1 VFGDSTHP
9 SGVGAFRI
17 AIWPASSRTNGFA
30 DVQGSPAGLNHGNSL
45 PLLKGGGRD
54 MRFSGLPVSVITC
67 CAVVASMWVSPAIG
81 KDVDRCLSGTGD
93 QRIAACTRAIAS
105 GRLQGNDLA
114 VKYMN
119 RGVAYKDKGELD
131 RATSDLDEAIRLNP
145 NFADAYRNRGI
156 TYSDKGDFDH
166 AIADLDEAVGIAPE
180 FAGLYVGRGAIYG
193 LKEDY
198 DHAISDLNEAIRLDA
213 TLAPAYLFRGLA
225 KLAKGDSAG
234 GNADIAKAKQLDPNV
249 EKWFTRPAR
258 IMRT

>member
-54 MRFSGLPVSVITC
+54 MRFSVLPVSVITC

-156 TYSDKGDFDH
+156 TYGNRGEFDR
-166 AIADLDEAVGIAPE
+166 AIAD
-180 FAGLYVGRGAIYG
+180 
-193 LKEDY
+193 
-198 DHAISDLNEAIRLDA
+198 HTEAIRLDPNFA
-213 TLAPAYLFRGLA
+213 GAFNARGVAYR
-225 KLAKGDSAG
+225 AKGEFSTARSPTTAKRSG
-234 GNADIAKAKQLDPNV
+234 STRSTPGPTQTAARHIATGARTTAPSSTATRRSGSIPN
-249 EKWFTRPAR
+249 TSGP
-258 IMRT
+258 M